1 MKRTIAVLTLN
12 KPGVLARIAG
22 LLSRRVFN
30 IESIAAG
37 HTEEP
42 DVTRITVVVEG
53 DEQASDQVMKQLSKL
68 IDVVKIQ
75 ELKSSESIER
85 ELALIKVKADQTRRS
100 NVVDVVEIFRAN
112 IVDVNRETVTIE
124 LTGDEEKINALCAVL
139 EEHEIVE
146 MVRTGKIALS
156 RGSGATKYIEYE
168 D

>member
-1 MKRTIAVLTLN
+1 MKRTVAVLTLN

-22 LLSRRVFN
+22 LLSRRIFN

-37 HTEEP
+37 RTEEP
-42 DVTRITVVVEG
+42 DITRITVVVEG
-53 DEQASDQVMKQLSKL
+53 DERSSDQVMKQLSKL

-85 ELALIKVKADQTRRS
+85 ELALIKVKADSTRRS
-100 NVVDVVEIFRAN
+100 NIVDVVEIFRAN
-112 IVDVNRETVTIE
+112 IVDINQETVTIE

-156 RGSGATKYIEYE
+156 RGSGAAKYIEDE